1 MEERLLKERFLW
13 NQSGGIETTYP
24 LPYRLGFGQFIIYKT
39 VPKHVRACPSNDFG
53 SFQIDPKIAIF
64 DPGITILDP
73 RMTSLGITR
82 DFRTRSSVRESA
94 EISTAPGAL

>member
-1 MEERLLKERFLW
+1 MPHNLFFSF
-13 NQSGGIETTYP
+13 NTTS
-24 LPYRLGFGQFIIYKT
+24 RVRAIIICKT